1 MIRDKSTGL
10 HANHSPTAVP
20 EAPRASRSHGA
31 PRRCAG
37 LSLFTWSIMKMF
49 D

>member
-1 MIRDKSTGL
+1 MIRDKNTGL

-20 EAPRASRSHGA
+20 EAPRASCSHDA
-31 PRRCAG
+31 PRRCVG
-37 LSLFTWSIMKMF
+37 ISLFKWSIMKMF